1 MPGLQDS
8 LFDDAPTPSTHA
20 DADAPPAGARKR
32 PTATAERVQP
42 ATVDGSLHAL
52 AATLPRALHLGTSS
66 WHFPGWAGLVWEREY
81 AQPVLSRHGLAAY
94 ARHPLLRGVSLDRSF
109 YRPLS
114 ASQFAGYA
122 AQVPDD
128 FRFVVKAPSLVADA
142 LVRGEDGRGMQP
154 NPAFLDPTLAIEQF
168 VAPAIE
174 GLGTRIGALV
184 FQLSPLPAAFLARMP
199 ELLDR
204 LSVMLRALPRLKPAA
219 PDGVVAV
226 EVRNPEWLTPDFV
239 AVLRDAGATYCL
251 GLHPKLPPI
260 GEQIPLLRA
269 LWPGPLVCRWNLNR
283 KHGAFGY
290 EEAKGLY
297 EPFDRLVDPDV
308 DTREALAR
316 VIVGTVGAAQPAYV
330 TINNKAEGS
339 APLSVVA
346 LAEAVRARLP

>member
-8 LFDDAPTPSTHA
+8 LFDDAPAPSSHA
-20 DADAPPAGARKR
+20 DAGAPQAEVRKR
-32 PTATAERVQP
+32 SPATAGRVRP
-42 ATVDGSLHAL
+42 VAVPESLHAL
-52 AATLPRALHLGTSS
+52 AAALPRELHLGTSS

-94 ARHPLLRGVSLDRSF
+94 GRHPLLRGVSLDRSF

-154 NPAFLDPTLAIEQF
+154 NPAFLDPTLAVELF

-199 ELLDR
+199 EMLDR
-204 LSVMLRALPRLKPAA
+204 LSAMLRALPRLRPAA
-219 PDGVVAV
+219 PEAVVAV
-226 EVRNPEWLTPDFV
+226 EVRNPEWLTPELV
-239 AVLRDAGATYCL
+239 AALRDAGATYCL

-260 GEQIPLLRA
+260 DKQIPLLRA
-269 LWPGPLVCRWNLNR
+269 LWPRPLVCRWNLNR

-290 EEAKGLY
+290 EDAKGLY
-297 EPFDRLVDPDV
+297 EPFDRLIDPDLE
-308 DTREALAR
+308 TRDALAR
-316 VIVGTVGAAQPAYV
+316 VIAGTVGAGQPAYV

-339 APLSVVA
+339 APLSVAA

>member
-8 LFDDAPTPSTHA
+8 LFDDAPAPSSHP
-20 DADAPPAGARKR
+20 DAGAPQAEVQKR
-32 PTATAERVQP
+32 SPATAERVRP
-42 ATVDGSLHAL
+42 VAVPESLHAL
-52 AATLPRALHLGTSS
+52 AAALPRALHLGTSS

-94 ARHPLLRGVSLDRSF
+94 GRHPLLRGVSLDRSF

-154 NPAFLDPTLAIEQF
+154 NPAFLDPTLAVEQF

-199 ELLDR
+199 EMLDR
-204 LSVMLRALPRLKPAA
+204 LSTMLRALPRLRPAA
-219 PDGVVAV
+219 PDAVVAV
-226 EVRNPEWLTPDFV
+226 EVRNREWLTPELV

-260 GEQIPLLRA
+260 DKQIPLLRA

-290 EEAKGLY
+290 EDAKGLY
-297 EPFDRLVDPDV
+297 EPFDRLIDPDLE
-308 DTREALAR
+308 TRDALAR
-316 VIVGTVGAAQPAYV
+316 VIAGTVGAGQPAYV

-339 APLSVVA
+339 APLSVAA
-346 LAEAVRARLP
+346 LAEAVRARLT